1 MAWDHGST
9 QKQIKM
15 KEDIGG
21 WNQIH
26 WNDGL
31 PFFFFQLKV
40 VREIS
45 QDGLVTKDPIGHIP
59 LLHPICTF
67 AIKAIH
73 WENRLHRCVA
83 DPTARQRSSL
93 NHSCI
98 DHWSRFCLQPNWN
111 VMSPKILTDYI
122 VVIQNSPGWK
132 HWKNIWISNKHPN
145 CRWWHLLLLCAL
157 SCPAR
162 FQPLCANSDLVSQQD
177 IRTDLWLVGI
187 RPHWN
192 PHGKVLRP
200 FIPSITQIS

>member
-1 MAWDHGST
+1 MMACRKSFFYVFSIVSCARDKPRWFGNKRSDWT
-9 QKQIKM
+9 Q
-15 KEDIGG
+15 
-21 WNQIH
+21 
-26 WNDGL
+26 
-31 PFFFFQLKV
+31 F
-40 VREIS
+40 
-45 QDGLVTKDPIGHIP
+45 P

-73 WENRLHRCVA
+73 WENRLRRCVA

-98 DHWSRFCLQPNWN
+98 DHWPRFCLQPNWN
-111 VMSPKILTDYI
+111 VMSPKNHDRLHSD
-122 VVIQNSPGWK
+122 SKPGWK
-132 HWKNIWISNKHPN
+132 HRTNIWISNKHPN

-187 RPHWN
+187 RLQAKTHWN
-192 PHGKVLRP
+192 PHGKVLKLLNTIYHPNQLRH
-200 FIPSITQIS
+200 QLISRAICSLCN